1 MSCVCISSPACVVFN
16 EALEGDLDDML
27 LTHNDMD
34 EGNLDIIASE
44 PALDLASRAFLA
56 GCKDSSKRIQLATTA
71 SGQLS

>member
-1 MSCVCISSPACVVFN
+1 MVFN

-27 LTHNDMD
+27 LSHNDMD
-34 EGNLDIIASE
+34 EGNLDILASE
-44 PALDLASRAFLA
+44 PALDLASRAFLE